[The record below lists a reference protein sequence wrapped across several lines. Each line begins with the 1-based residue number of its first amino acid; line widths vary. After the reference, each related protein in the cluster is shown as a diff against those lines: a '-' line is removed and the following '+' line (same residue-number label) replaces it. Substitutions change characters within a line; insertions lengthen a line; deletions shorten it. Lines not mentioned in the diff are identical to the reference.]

1 MAQAAL
7 FGFDFRHG
15 HADNSLTASV
25 CPARMAAQQ
34 DLAAQQGWPWQ
45 DKFPAFKWSMILSE
59 NRVPLFR
66 IML

>member
-1 MAQAAL
+1 MGLIGVFNLFAQLRRTFPAMAQAAL

-34 DLAAQQGWPWQ
+34 DLAAQQG
-45 DKFPAFKWSMILSE
+45 
-59 NRVPLFR
+59 
-66 IML
+66 